1 MIEFEEDN
9 EEEHLKNFKKISDD
23 LKVYEEAFIKCLN
36 QIPDSSYT

>member
-23 LKVYEEAFIKCLN
+23 LKVYEDKYIECLN
-36 QIPDSSYT
+36 KIPDSNYT

>member
-23 LKVYEEAFIKCLN
+23 LKVYEEEFIKCLEK
-36 QIPDSSYT
+36 IPDSSYT